1 MVSLIKNQ
9 LLKHLSR
16 FTKNLREDQINLS
29 TFKGEGDLANLELDE
44 LVLTDLLELPSWL
57 RLTSAR
63 CNRVNFR
70 IQWTKLKSVPI
81 FLTLDEVQIEVE
93 TCEDL
98 RSMSVQ
104 GGLSSMGGGRYS
116 FIHKVIDGMTV
127 AVNTV
132 LVTFR
137 SPAFIASLQI
147 SRIMV
152 ESKSPQWQRTDLR
165 FTRIKEP
172 EKGQLLIFKE
182 LEWQTVRIEARSTQ
196 DTNLTPLRLLTN
208 QARCRI
214 VIKKR
219 MSDCFVM
226 GCRLLLILDDLLW
239 VLTDSQLRAAL
250 HFLNSLSG
258 LVQKATE
265 VTRKRKAA
273 RKLEVLPEYQAQI
286 SQQARKQGRERGE
299 IFNKFDVVET
309 SYHFL
314 SQRIDLHLCDDP
326 GVGRSCHPDLKDG
339 GALQISLQH
348 FQVDYYPYHLA
359 IGDRKHWPKYKEA
372 ASSHT
377 EWLQQALQSF
387 RNSFL
392 DLIEG
397 NRAVHTPLS
406 RSSFPDGGN
415 DPSKANG
422 TAFGAQNNDFG
433 GLPEQENARR
443 SSQPQSPQVN
453 PVKNYVISQL
463 AKLMTSCVIL
473 RIEDFTL
480 YRVTTTKRKQMPKD
494 FISGDKDRYSLPEEV
509 KTVHAEFTYYYY
521 PGDIPF
527 PLPPPKFYVQLNPIQ
542 IYLDV
547 MSLLWANSF
556 ALNLHQSLQ
565 KNVQEMNSSLPYV
578 DVKIEAVMPRVVLE
592 STVEHLNQRD
602 RPKSLHVQAS
612 RVTITNV
619 RSTRDSC
626 SRADLAKCVRSFQ
639 LGSLFFGS
647 DFPSKPG
654 EYHVVNKKFIK
665 HLEGT
670 DNIRPPPSHITGN
683 SVQEIVDQL
692 SRELLWVEAKDM
704 WCIHLDP
711 VWGEFYGTRAIGSN
725 RPTVFFDALPITL
738 WVYMKLPPTPAH
750 ISSQESS
757 HKFSLNSRE
766 ASLSRGSLR
775 SEQSFDK
782 DKNRPQNIN
791 SNQNDAEPGTA
802 DIHVLVQ
809 VSNLMSI
816 QINHYQL
823 LFLLRLAEE
832 GAEVATFLTLDTMR
846 ILDHKAGGSLVVGA
860 LLPQVEVTLVMPS
873 QTPGKESS
881 GGDVESVFP
890 DSSSL
895 GDELVGNNIDRSG
908 DMGSGNV
915 DRASVHFS
923 SSTGQ
928 VSQATVTRL
937 GTHEMGLINS
947 NGNGRGTPAS
957 DVSSS
962 YSMDF
967 QTRQPTRQFED
978 KPVASA
984 VPSTFNNLNSLL
996 SSSKKVFNRI
1006 VTNPFDAAAKPTTD
1020 DASDTVSLRSDC
1032 SSDSESYVI
1041 LGGETGGLDKT
1052 FDASD
1057 LMFRVSSYPDNNMQ
1071 KVEMASEVLEE
1082 EPTGTIVTTP
1092 SERADSIDSSI
1103 KRRDLISVAT
1113 FKLAKVEFMQQSLG
1127 FSSTIKVQVANVTTE
1142 ECGAIPWDEFQ
1153 NKFSS
1158 RSRAWVELPLDTAGH
1173 PRVQMRLDHSLLP
1186 QHQSSATKLKG
1197 PWDRSCMQTWFN
1209 DLLEVH
1215 VTDLPIRLSMS
1226 TITGLT
1232 DLVEDEVIPPP
1243 LPMEVF
1249 LENVALHC
1257 IEDRPSNNITSPG
1270 PVPIDASVSRLHIS
1284 RDRSGVFVIEPPGRA
1299 RADESA
1305 ELERLQRS
1313 LTRLTT
1319 ENEELRRRLMA
1330 FEQLSEENHR
1340 LRRSAEESDTLRTYL
1355 ANAQDELSTLLEEKV
1370 SLLDEI
1376 QVLRQKVNRS
1386 GSSGSTNSSAKR

>member
-16 FTKNLREDQINLS
+16 YTKNLKEDQINLS

-104 GGLSSMGGGRYS
+104 AGLSSMGGGRYS

-152 ESKSPQWQRTDLR
+152 ESKSPQWVRTDLR
-165 FTRIKEP
+165 YTRIKEP

-182 LEWQTVRIEARSTQ
+182 LEWQTVRIEAKSTQ

-219 MSDCFVM
+219 ISDCFVM
-226 GCRLLLILDDLLW
+226 GSRLLLILDDLLW

-265 VTRKRKAA
+265 VTRKKKAA

-286 SQQARKQGRERGE
+286 SQQARKQGRESDISRM
-299 IFNKFDVVET
+299 FSRYDVVET

-326 GVGRSCHPDLKDG
+326 GVGRSCHPDLRDG

-372 ASSHT
+372 ASTHT
-377 EWLQQALQSF
+377 QWLQQALASF
-387 RNSFL
+387 KNSFL
-392 DLIEG
+392 DLIDG
-397 NRAVHTPLS
+397 NKPVHTPLS
-406 RSSFPDGGN
+406 RSSFQESVPE
-415 DPSKANG
+415 PAKSNG
-422 TAFGAQNNDFG
+422 AAYGVQSSEQ
-433 GLPEQENARR
+433 GLPEQDFSRR
-443 SSQPQSPQVN
+443 GSQAQGSQAN
-453 PVKNYVISQL
+453 PVKNYVVSQL

-480 YRVTTTKRKQMPKD
+480 YRVTTPKRKQMPKD
-494 FISGDKDRYSLPEEV
+494 FISGDKDRYSLPDEV

-527 PLPPPKFYVQLNPIQ
+527 PLPPPKFYVQLNPVQ
-542 IYLDV
+542 VYFDV
-547 MSLLWANSF
+547 LSVLWANSF

-565 KNVQEMNSSLPYV
+565 KSVQDANSNVPYV
-578 DVKIEAVMPRVVLE
+578 DVKIEAVMPRVILE
-592 STVEHLNQRD
+592 SSGDHLGQRD
-602 RPKSLHVQAS
+602 RPKSLHLQAS

-619 RSTRDSC
+619 RSTQDSC
-626 SRADLAKCVRSFQ
+626 SRADLAKCVHSFQ

-647 DFPSKPG
+647 EFPSRPG
-654 EYHVVNKKFIK
+654 EYHVVNNKFIN

-670 DNIRPPPSHITGN
+670 DNVRPSPSHITGN
-683 SVQEIVDQL
+683 SVQDIVNQL
-692 SRELLWVEAKDM
+692 SRELLWVEAKDT

-725 RPTVFFDALPITL
+725 RPTAFFDALPVTL
-738 WVYMKLPPTPAH
+738 WVYMKSPQMEA
-750 ISSQESS
+750 QECSGAFGNAARNSFQEVGKAS
-757 HKFSLNSRE
+757 H
-766 ASLSRGSLR
+766 
-775 SEQSFDK
+775 Q
-782 DKNRPQNIN
+782 PCQN
-791 SNQNDAEPGTA
+791 EVELGTA
-802 DIHVLVQ
+802 DIHLLVQ
-809 VSNLMSI
+809 VSNLMSV
-816 QINHYQL
+816 QLNHYQL

-832 GAEVATFLTLDTMR
+832 GSEVATFLTLDTAR
-846 ILDHKAGGSLVVGA
+846 ILDHKASGSLVVGA
-860 LLPQVEVTLVMPS
+860 VLPQVEVTLVMPS

-895 GDELVGNNIDRSG
+895 GDELVGSNVERSV

-923 SSTGQ
+923 NSTGQ
-928 VSQATVTRL
+928 VSQDTGYRRGLPPVT
-937 GTHEMGLINS
+937 S

-967 QTRQPTRQFED
+967 QTRPAARQYEE
-978 KPVASA
+978 KPVAAA
-984 VPSTFNNLNSLL
+984 VPSTFNNLNSLF
-996 SSSKKVFNRI
+996 SSSKKVFNRM
-1006 VTNPFDAAAKPTTD
+1006 TNSIDAALKPSLD
-1020 DASDTVSLRSDC
+1020 DASDTASLRSEG
-1032 SSDSESYVI
+1032 SSDSENYVMI
-1041 LGGETGGLDKT
+1041 GGESGGIDRP

-1057 LMFRVSSYPDNNMQ
+1057 AMFRITSYPDNSMQ

-1082 EPTGTIVTTP
+1082 EPTGTVVTTP

-1103 KRRDLISVAT
+1103 KRRDLVSVVT
-1113 FKLAKVEFMQQSLG
+1113 FKLAKVEFMQQSEG
-1127 FSSTIKVQVANVTTE
+1127 FSSSIKVQVANVTSE

-1153 NKFSS
+1153 SKFSS
-1158 RSRAWVELPLDTAGH
+1158 RSRAWVEMPLDTAGH
-1173 PRVQMRLDHSLLP
+1173 PRLQLRLDHGLLP
-1186 QHQSSATKLKG
+1186 EHQSAAARLKG
-1197 PWDRSCMQTWFN
+1197 PWDRSCMQSWFD

-1215 VTDLPIRLSMS
+1215 VTDLPVRLTMS
-1226 TITGLT
+1226 TVTGLT
-1232 DLVEDEVIPPP
+1232 DMMEDEIIPVP

-1249 LENVALHC
+1249 LENVSLHL

-1270 PVPIDASVSRLHIS
+1270 PVPVDATISRLHIT
-1284 RDRSGVFVIEPPGRA
+1284 RSKSGMFLIEPPGRA
-1299 RADESA
+1299 RAEESA
-1305 ELERLQRS
+1305 ELERLERS
-1313 LTRLTT
+1313 LTRMTS
-1319 ENEELRRRLMA
+1319 ENEELRRRLAA

-1340 LRRSAEESDTLRTYL
+1340 LRRSAEESDALRSCL

-1370 SLLDEI
+1370 SLLDEM
-1376 QVLRQKVNRS
+1376 QALRQKVNRS
-1386 GSSGSTNSSAKR
+1386 GSSGSTTSSGKR

>member
-16 FTKNLREDQINLS
+16 FTKNLKEDQINLS

-104 GGLSSMGGGRYS
+104 DGLSSMGGGRYS

-137 SPAFIASLQI
+137 SPAFVASLQI

-152 ESKSPQWQRTDLR
+152 ESKSPQWQRADLR
-165 FTRIKEP
+165 CTRIKEP

-226 GCRLLLILDDLLW
+226 GSRLLLILDDLLW

-265 VTRKRKAA
+265 VTRKKKAA

-286 SQQARKQGRERGE
+286 SQQARKQGHENDLSNR
-299 IFNKFDVVET
+299 FNRYDIVET

-359 IGDRKHWPKYKEA
+359 IRDRKHWPKYKEA
-372 ASSHT
+372 GSSHT
-377 EWLQQALQSF
+377 QWLQEALASF

-392 DLIEG
+392 DLIES

-406 RSSFPDGGN
+406 RSSFQDGGN

-422 TAFGAQNNDFG
+422 TPFGVQNNEFG
-433 GLPEQENARR
+433 GLPEQDNARR

-480 YRVTTTKRKQMPKD
+480 YRVTTPKRKQMPKD
-494 FISGDKDRYSLPEEV
+494 FISAQHRRRSGDKDRYSFPEEL

-527 PLPPPKFYVQLNPIQ
+527 PLPPSKFYVQLNPIQ
-542 IYLDV
+542 IYMDV
-547 MSLLWANSF
+547 LSVLWANSF

-578 DVKIEAVMPRVVLE
+578 DVKIEAVLPRIVLE
-592 STVEHLNQRD
+592 STVEHLSQRD

-626 SRADLAKCVRSFQ
+626 SRADLAKCVHSFQ

-654 EYHVVNKKFIK
+654 EFHVVNKKFIK

-670 DNIRPPPSHITGN
+670 DNIRAPPSQITGN
-683 SVQEIVDQL
+683 SVQELVDQL
-692 SRELLWVEAKDM
+692 SRELLWVEAKDT
-704 WCIHLDP
+704 WCVHLDP

-738 WVYMKLPPTPAH
+738 WVYMKVPQPAARVGT
-750 ISSQESS
+750 QESS
-757 HKFSLNSRE
+757 PKFTVNSKE
-766 ASLSRGSLR
+766 ASLSQGSLK
-775 SEQSFDK
+775 SGHSFDGK
-782 DKNRPQNIN
+782 EKTRPQNLN
-791 SNQNDAEPGTA
+791 SSQSKSEPGTA

-832 GAEVATFLTLDTMR
+832 AAEVATFLTLDTMR
-846 ILDHKAGGSLVVGA
+846 ILDHKVGGSLVVGA

-895 GDELVGNNIDRSG
+895 GDELVGNHVERSG
-908 DMGSGNV
+908 DMGSGTV

-923 SSTGQ
+923 TSTGQ
-928 VSQATVTRL
+928 VSQEAGNRRSVP
-937 GTHEMGLINS
+937 HFNS
-947 NGNGRGTPAS
+947 NGNGRATPGS

-967 QTRQPTRQFED
+967 QTRQPTRQLED

-984 VPSTFNNLNSLL
+984 VSTFNNFNSVF
-996 SSSKKVFNRI
+996 SASKKALKLLMN
-1006 VTNPFDAAAKPTTD
+1006 TTDAAPKQSMD
-1020 DASDTVSLRSDC
+1020 DASDTVSIRSDC
-1032 SSDSESYVI
+1032 SSGSDNFVL
-1041 LGGETGGLDKT
+1041 LGGETAVLDSS
-1052 FDASD
+1052 DA
-1057 LMFRVSSYPDNNMQ
+1057 MFRTSCLDNNMQ

-1113 FKLAKVEFMQQSLG
+1113 FKLAKVEFMQQSAG
-1127 FSSTIKVQVANVTTE
+1127 FSSSIKVQVANVTSE

-1173 PRVQMRLDHSLLP
+1173 PRVQARLDHSLLP
-1186 QHQSSATKLKG
+1186 EHQTAATKLKG
-1197 PWDRSCMQTWFN
+1197 PWDRSCMQTWFH
-1209 DLLEVH
+1209 DLLEVR
-1215 VTDLPIRLSMS
+1215 VTDLPVRLSMS
-1226 TITGLT
+1226 TIMGLT
-1232 DLVEDEVIPPP
+1232 DLVEDEVIAAP

-1249 LENVALHC
+1249 LENVSLHL

-1284 RDRSGVFVIEPPGRA
+1284 RDRSGVFLIEPPGRA
-1299 RADESA
+1299 RAEESA

-1319 ENEELRRRLMA
+1319 ENDELRRRLMA

-1355 ANAQDELSTLLEEKV
+1355 ANAQDELGTLLEEKM

-1386 GSSGSTNSSAKR
+1386 GSSGSTNSSGKR

>member
-1 MVSLIKNQ
+1 MIVVDSYVITVSVRMVSIIKNQ

-16 FTKNLREDQINLS
+16 YTKNLREDQINLS

-104 GGLSSMGGGRYS
+104 GGLSAMGGGRYS

-137 SPAFIASLQI
+137 SPAFVASLQI

-152 ESKSPQWQRTDLR
+152 ESKSPQWNRADLR
-165 FTRIKEP
+165 ATRIKEP

-219 MSDCFVM
+219 ISDCFVM
-226 GCRLLLILDDLLW
+226 GSRLLLILDDLLW

-265 VTRKRKAA
+265 VTRKKKAA

-286 SQQARKQGRERGE
+286 SQQARKQGRESDISRL
-299 IFNKFDVVET
+299 FSRYDVVET

-314 SQRIDLHLCDDP
+314 SQHIDLHLCDDP
-326 GVGRSCHPDLKDG
+326 GVGRSCHPDLQDG
-339 GALQISLQH
+339 GALQISLRD

-377 EWLQQALQSF
+377 QWLQQALTSF
-387 RNSFL
+387 KNSFL

-397 NRAVHTPLS
+397 NRTLHTPLA
-406 RSSFPDGGN
+406 RSAVPDFGAE
-415 DPSKANG
+415 PSKSNG
-422 TAFGAQNNDFG
+422 TAFGIPSNDSG
-433 GLPEQENARR
+433 VQEQENGRR
-443 SSQPQSPQVN
+443 LSQTQNSQAN
-453 PVKNYVISQL
+453 PVKNYVVAQL

-480 YRVTTTKRKQMPKD
+480 YRVTTPKRKQMPKD
-494 FISGDKDRYSLPEEV
+494 FISGDKDRYSFPDEV

-542 IYLDV
+542 IYFDV
-547 MSLLWANSF
+547 LSVLWANSF

-565 KNVQEMNSSLPYV
+565 KSVTEMNSSLPYV
-578 DVKIEAVMPRVVLE
+578 DVKIEAVMPRVILE
-592 STVEHLNQRD
+592 SSAEHLSQRD

-619 RSTRDSC
+619 RSTQDSC
-626 SRADLAKCVRSFQ
+626 SRADLAKCVHTFQ

-647 DFPSKPG
+647 EFPSRPG
-654 EYHVVNKKFIK
+654 EYHVVNKKFIS
-665 HLEGT
+665 HLEAT
-670 DNIRPPPSHITGN
+670 DNIRPAPAHITGS
-683 SVQEIVDQL
+683 SVQDIVSQL
-692 SRELLWVEAKDM
+692 CRELLWVEAKDT
-704 WCIHLDP
+704 WCVQLDP
-711 VWGEFYGTRAIGSN
+711 VWGEFYGTRAVGSN
-725 RPTVFFDALPITL
+725 RATSFFDALPITL
-738 WVYMKLPPTPAH
+738 WVYMKPETAVLDTPVKSDSQASNLTLGGSCK
-750 ISSQESS
+750 SSSS
-757 HKFSLNSRE
+757 STNKNSV
-766 ASLSRGSLR
+766 
-775 SEQSFDK
+775 
-782 DKNRPQNIN
+782 
-791 SNQNDAEPGTA
+791 EPGTA
-802 DIHVLVQ
+802 DIHLLVQ
-809 VSNLMSI
+809 VSNLMSV

-832 GAEVATFLTLDTMR
+832 GAEVATFLTMDTTR
-846 ILDHKAGGSLVVGA
+846 ILDQKAGGSLVVGA
-860 LLPQVEVTLVMPS
+860 VLPQVEVTLVMPS

-895 GDELVGNNIDRSG
+895 GDELVGSNVERST
-908 DMGSGNV
+908 DLGSGNV

-923 SSTGQ
+923 SSTGH
-928 VSQATVTRL
+928 VSQDTGYKRGVHQMAT
-937 GTHEMGLINS
+937 
-947 NGNGRGTPAS
+947 NGNGRATPGS

-967 QTRQPTRQFED
+967 QTRQSARQYEE

-996 SSSKKVFNRI
+996 SSSKKVFNRM
-1006 VTNPFDAAAKPTTD
+1006 TNSIDAALKPSLD
-1020 DASDTVSLRSDC
+1020 DASDTASLRSEG
-1032 SSDSESYVI
+1032 SSDSENYVMI
-1041 LGGETGGLDKT
+1041 GGESGGIDRP

-1057 LMFRVSSYPDNNMQ
+1057 AMFRVTSYPDNNLQ
-1071 KVEMASEVLEE
+1071 KVELACEVLEE

-1103 KRRDLISVAT
+1103 KRRDLVSVVT
-1113 FKLAKVEFMQQSLG
+1113 FKLAKVEFVQQSEG
-1127 FSSTIKVQVANVTTE
+1127 FSSSIKVQVANVTSE

-1153 NKFSS
+1153 SKFSS
-1158 RSRAWVELPLDTAGH
+1158 RSRAWVEMPLDTAGH
-1173 PRVQMRLDHSLLP
+1173 PRIQLRLDHSLLP
-1186 QHQSSATKLKG
+1186 EFYSVADKLKG
-1197 PWDRSCMQTWFN
+1197 PWDRSYMQSWFN
-1209 DLLEVH
+1209 DLLELY
-1215 VTDLPIRLSMS
+1215 VTDLPVRLTMS
-1226 TITGLT
+1226 SITGLV
-1232 DLVEDEVIPPP
+1232 DLVEDEIIPSP
-1243 LPMEVF
+1243 LPIEVH
-1249 LENVALHC
+1249 LENVSLHLV
-1257 IEDRPSNNITSPG
+1257 EDRPSNNITSPG
-1270 PVPIDASVSRLHIS
+1270 PVPIDASISRLHIS
-1284 RDRSGVFVIEPPGRA
+1284 RNRSGVFHIEPPGRA

-1305 ELERLQRS
+1305 ELERLERS
-1313 LTRLTT
+1313 LTRVSS
-1319 ENEELRRRLMA
+1319 ENEELRRRLTA

-1340 LRRSAEESDTLRTYL
+1340 LRRSAEESDALRSCL
-1355 ANAQDELSTLLEEKV
+1355 ANAQEKANTLLEEKM
-1370 SLLDEI
+1370 SLLYEM
-1376 QVLRQKVNRS
+1376 QALRQKVNRS
-1386 GSSGSTNSSAKR
+1386 GSSGSMTSSSKR

>member
-1 MVSLIKNQ
+1 MVSIIKNQ

-16 FTKNLREDQINLS
+16 YTKNLREDQINLS
-29 TFKGEGDLANLELDE
+29 AFKGEGDLANLELDE

-104 GGLSSMGGGRYS
+104 GGLSAMGGGRYS

-132 LVTFR
+132 HVTFR
-137 SPAFIASLQI
+137 SPAFVASLQI

-152 ESKSPQWQRTDLR
+152 ESKCPQW
-165 FTRIKEP
+165 TRRGDIRATRLKDP

-219 MSDCFVM
+219 ISDCFVM
-226 GCRLLLILDDLLW
+226 GSRLLLILDDLLW

-265 VTRKRKAA
+265 VTRKKKAA

-286 SQQARKQGRERGE
+286 SQQARKQGRESDLSR
-299 IFNKFDVVET
+299 IFSRYDVVET

-314 SQRIDLHLCDDP
+314 SQHIDLHLCDDP
-326 GVGRSCHPDLKDG
+326 GVGRSCHPDLQDG
-339 GALQISLQH
+339 GALQISLQG

-377 EWLQQALQSF
+377 QWLQQALTSF
-387 RNSFL
+387 KNSFL

-397 NRAVHTPLS
+397 NRSLHTPLS
-406 RSSFPDGGN
+406 RSAMADFVAEPVKS
-415 DPSKANG
+415 NG
-422 TAFGAQNNDFG
+422 AAFGVQSNDSG
-433 GLPEQENARR
+433 SQEQENGRR
-443 SSQPQSPQVN
+443 ASHAQNVQSN
-453 PVKNYVISQL
+453 PVKSYVVSQL

-480 YRVTTTKRKQMPKD
+480 FRVTTPKRKQMPKD
-494 FISGDKDRYSLPEEV
+494 FISGDKDRYSLPGDIR
-509 KTVHAEFTYYYY
+509 TVHAEFTYYYY

-542 IYLDV
+542 VYFDV
-547 MSLLWANSF
+547 LSVLWANSF

-565 KNVQEMNSSLPYV
+565 KSVTEMNSSLPYV
-578 DVKIEAVMPRVVLE
+578 DVKIEAVMPRIIME
-592 STVEHLNQRD
+592 SSTEHLSQRD
-602 RPKSLHVQAS
+602 RPKSLHIQAS
-612 RVTITNV
+612 RVTVTNV
-619 RSTRDSC
+619 RSTQDSC
-626 SRADLAKCVRSFQ
+626 SRADLAKCVHTFQ

-654 EYHVVNKKFIK
+654 EYHVVNKKFIS
-665 HLEGT
+665 HLEAS
-670 DNIRPPPSHITGN
+670 DNIRPAPTHIVGS
-683 SVQEIVDQL
+683 SVQDIVSQL
-692 SRELLWVEAKDM
+692 CRELLWVEAKDT

-711 VWGEFYGTRAIGSN
+711 VWGEFYGTRAVGSN
-725 RPTVFFDALPITL
+725 RATSFFDALPITV
-738 WVYMKLPPTPAH
+738 WAYMKPAQPNMED
-750 ISSQESS
+750 SSVKSDLQSQ
-757 HKFSLNSRE
+757 KTSL
-766 ASLSRGSLR
+766 
-775 SEQSFDK
+775 
-782 DKNRPQNIN
+782 
-791 SNQNDAEPGTA
+791 EPGTA
-802 DIHVLVQ
+802 DIHLLLQ
-809 VSNLMSI
+809 VSNLMSV

-832 GAEVATFLTLDTMR
+832 GAEAATFLTMDTSR
-846 ILDHKAGGSLVVGA
+846 ILDQKSGGSLVVGA
-860 LLPQVEVTLVMPS
+860 FLPQVEVTLVMPS

-895 GDELVGNNIDRSG
+895 GDELVGSNVERST
-908 DMGSGNV
+908 DLGSGNV

-923 SSTGQ
+923 TSTGH
-928 VSQATVTRL
+928 VSQDTRIKRGEHQMAT
-937 GTHEMGLINS
+937 NS
-947 NGNGRGTPAS
+947 NGRATPGS

-967 QTRQPTRQFED
+967 QMRQTSRQYEE

-984 VPSTFNNLNSLL
+984 VPSTFNNFRKGF
-996 SSSKKVFNRI
+996 SK
-1006 VTNPFDAAAKPTTD
+1006 VTNFIDAALKPSD
-1020 DASDTVSLRSDC
+1020 DASDTASLRSEG
-1032 SSDSESYVI
+1032 SSDSENYVMI
-1041 LGGETGGLDKT
+1041 GGESSGIDRP

-1057 LMFRVSSYPDNNMQ
+1057 AMFRVTSYPDNNLQ
-1071 KVEMASEVLEE
+1071 KVELACEVLEE

-1103 KRRDLISVAT
+1103 KRRDLVSVVT
-1113 FKLAKVEFMQQSLG
+1113 FKLAKVEFVQQSEG
-1127 FSSTIKVQVANVTTE
+1127 FSSIIKVQVANVTSD

-1153 NKFSS
+1153 SKFSS
-1158 RSRAWVELPLDTAGH
+1158 RSRAWVEMPLDTAGH
-1173 PRVQMRLDHSLLP
+1173 PRIQLRLDHNLLP
-1186 QHQSSATKLKG
+1186 EFQSVSESLKG
-1197 PWDRSCMQTWFN
+1197 PWDRSCMQSWFN
-1209 DLLEVH
+1209 DLLVVY
-1215 VTDLPIRLSMS
+1215 VTDLPIRLTMS
-1226 TITGLT
+1226 SVTGLV
-1232 DLVEDEVIPPP
+1232 DLVEDEIIPLP
-1243 LPMEVF
+1243 LPMEVH
-1249 LENVALHC
+1249 LENVSLHLV
-1257 IEDRPSNNITSPG
+1257 EDRPSNNITSPG
-1270 PVPIDASVSRLHIS
+1270 PVPIDASISRLHIS
-1284 RDRSGVFVIEPPGRA
+1284 RDRSGLFLIEPPGRA

-1305 ELERLQRS
+1305 ELERLERS
-1313 LTRLTT
+1313 LSRVTS
-1319 ENEELRRRLMA
+1319 ENEELRRRLTT

-1340 LRRSAEESDTLRTYL
+1340 LRRSAEESDALRSCL
-1355 ANAQDELSTLLEEKV
+1355 ANAQEELNSLLEVKE
-1370 SLLDEI
+1370 SLLYEM
-1376 QVLRQKVNRS
+1376 QALRQKVNRS
-1386 GSSGSTNSSAKR
+1386 GSSGSMTSSGKR